1 MSIKIGSLGK
11 IVIALTSLQITSMPL
26 ALADETLR
34 GGVEELG
41 AREADPTL
49 SPAVPMPAPVF
60 KPKPLKGR
68 ADDSRLQGQADDEGG
83 ALQGSAQDDGGSLSG
98 QKPAYDSNRNVLQGS
113 AVSNDASLSAAD
125 PDANDEQLNVEWDK
139 WHNRLLWSI
148 QSGVQEIINSPENI
162 EPRFDPRRGRVVV
175 GPNIPLG
182 TRATFFVRV
191 SADRRV
197 TKATIVESSGY
208 ADYDKALLDAI
219 YSLDGSAILK
229 FPRNSRR
236 QRVNETA
243 TIITSDHG
251 EREFFKFNDV
261 EKYRVPGR

>member
-11 IVIALTSLQITSMPL
+11 FVIALTSLQIIGMPL

-41 AREADPTL
+41 AREAEPTL
-49 SPAVPMPAPVF
+49 TPAVPMPAPVF

-68 ADDSRLQGQADDEGG
+68 ADDEGG
-83 ALQGSAQDDGGSLSG
+83 ALQGSAEDEGGTLAG
-98 QKPAYDSNRNVLQGS
+98 QKPAYDSNRNVLKGS

-182 TRATFFVRV
+182 TRVTFFVRV
-191 SADRRV
+191 SADRHV

-251 EREFFKFNDV
+251 ERELFKFNDV

>member
-1 MSIKIGSLGK
+1 MSIKIGSFGK
-11 IVIALTSLQITSMPL
+11 IVIALTSLQIIGLPP

-41 AREADPTL
+41 AREAEPTL
-49 SPAVPMPAPVF
+49 TPAVPMPAPVF
-60 KPKPLKGR
+60 KPKPLKGS
-68 ADDSRLQGQADDEGG
+68 AQDEGG
-83 ALQGSAQDDGGSLSG
+83 ALQGAAQDDDGRLSG
-98 QKPAYDSNRNVLQGS
+98 QRPVYDSNRNVLQGS
-113 AVSNDASLSAAD
+113 AVSNDASLSASASAAD